1 MKGIGFAFDVFG
13 LWSEHER
20 NRMKWRM
27 KVDN

>member
-20 NRMKWRM
+20 NRMK
-27 KVDN
+27 VDN